1 MLNSVSRMLNVYS
14 IPPPPRRLAE
24 KRRFV
29 TFSQNFFHFFIFP
42 FRCTDFAKFVKNRLL
57 MIVKFLDIYHKN
69 V

>member
-1 MLNSVSRMLNVYS
+1 MLISVYGMLNVYS
-14 IPPPPRRLAE
+14 IPPTPPRLAE
-24 KRRFV
+24 KSRRV

-42 FRCTDFAKFVKNRLL
+42 FRCTDFAKFGKNRLL